1 MNLSACN
8 FTASVFCCIDVIVV
22 LMIAYG
28 KTMQAF
34 HSCFTLL
41 LVIDAKCDYPA
52 ACNAMET
59 LLVHKELL
67 RTSAFDQLLDEL
79 RDNNVRM
86 IYPLQ

>member
-1 MNLSACN
+1 MIVLQRIACG
-8 FTASVFCCIDVIVV
+8 IV
-22 LMIAYG
+22 L
-28 KTMQAF
+28 QAF
-34 HSCFTLL
+34 HSYFSLL

-79 RDNNVRM
+79 RDNDVR
-86 IYPLQ
+86 IIQQNKQLY